1 MKIDISNKLSEI
13 ERYKEKCE
21 EWKKNHLVW
30 NPFHKDLLFRLS
42 WNSNSLEGNT
52 LSLEETIQ
60 VIEYDECDLVI
71 LLQNIKKQKLCM
83 QHFLKK

>member
-52 LSLEETIQ
+52 LSLEETVPGMVETEKTI
-60 VIEYDECDLVI
+60 VEIME
-71 LLQNIKKQKLCM
+71 QK
-83 QHFLKK
+83 